1 MFGVPKEF
9 VSDNGPQYSSKEF
22 KQFTDEWGIKHNPS
36 SPLFPKSNGLAERNI
51 QTIKNLIKKCTET
64 GNDISEALLH
74 LRATPIDSHTKSPA
88 ELMFKRQ
95 LVTMLPSR
103 SEPSLENIETRNH
116 LFGRLQEKNGKEIPG
131 LLQGQQIRVREPMTK
146 TWIPGAIMQRSTQ
159 PRSYIVSTE
168 KGQILR
174 RNRQHIRSVPPQPMT
189 PAARSVPPQPMTP
202 AAHDTASPQQ
212 INPTSPTTP
221 YTTRSGRIVR
231 PNKKYK

>member
-1 MFGVPKEF
+1 MGNQTQSVQPTISKIKWPRGKKYTNYKK
-9 VSDNGPQYSSKEF
+9 SDK
-22 KQFTDEWGIKHNPS
+22 
-36 SPLFPKSNGLAERNI
+36 
-51 QTIKNLIKKCTET
+51 KKCTET
-64 GNDISEALLH
+64 GNGISEALLH

-116 LFGRLQEKNGKEIPG
+116 LFGRLQEKNGKELPG

-189 PAARSVPPQPMTP
+189 PAARSVPPQLMTP
-202 AAHDTASPQQ
+202 AA
-212 INPTSPTTP
+212 
-221 YTTRSGRIVR
+221 RSVPPPARSLSTLCGMI
-231 PNKKYK
+231 